1 MWATSWPDL
10 CVTPSRVLSTAG
22 SRRSAEK
29 IGTYLASQRP
39 VTAAIGLDAMTIIK
53 SILVV
58 VGILSICCLT
68 GCETTGGGYQQS
80 YANEPEGC

>member
-1 MWATSWPDL
+1 
-10 CVTPSRVLSTAG
+10 
-22 SRRSAEK
+22 
-29 IGTYLASQRP
+29 
-39 VTAAIGLDAMTIIK
+39 MTIIK

-68 GCETTGGGYQQS
+68 GCETTGSGSQQS

>member
-1 MWATSWPDL
+1 
-10 CVTPSRVLSTAG
+10 
-22 SRRSAEK
+22 
-29 IGTYLASQRP
+29 
-39 VTAAIGLDAMTIIK
+39 MTIIK